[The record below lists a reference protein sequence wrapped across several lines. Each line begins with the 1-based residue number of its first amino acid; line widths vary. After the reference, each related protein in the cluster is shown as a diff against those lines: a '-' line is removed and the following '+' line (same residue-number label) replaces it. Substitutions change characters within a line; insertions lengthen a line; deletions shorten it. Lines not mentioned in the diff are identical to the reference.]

1 LAPLS
6 TSIGSAGKGALTSL
20 RRARRPTSMRT
31 CPIDQLGKNGGC
43 DEPRQNDTLLIG
55 IGIVLSACV
64 VEPGYNAYGYGYGYN
79 YPVYGSLNFDYWG
92 GCCRHDFHDR
102 GDHGFGHR

>member
-1 LAPLS
+1 MNR
-6 TSIGSAGKGALTSL
+6 GKMTLKVM
-20 RRARRPTSMRT
+20 P
-31 CPIDQLGKNGGC
+31 
-43 DEPRQNDTLLIG
+43 LLIG

-64 VEPGYNAYGYGYGYN
+64 VEPGYNAYGYGYG

>member
-1 LAPLS
+1 MNR
-6 TSIGSAGKGALTSL
+6 GKMTLEVI
-20 RRARRPTSMRT
+20 P
-31 CPIDQLGKNGGC
+31 
-43 DEPRQNDTLLIG
+43 LLIG

-79 YPVYGSLNFDYWG
+79 YPVYSSLNFDYWG